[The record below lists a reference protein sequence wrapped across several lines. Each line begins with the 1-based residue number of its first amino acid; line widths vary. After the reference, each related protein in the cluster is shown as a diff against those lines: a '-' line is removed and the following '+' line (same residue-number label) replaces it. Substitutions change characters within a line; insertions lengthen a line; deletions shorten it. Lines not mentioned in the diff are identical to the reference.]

1 MSNTIKWKKSGP
13 FGSGMTLWEAETQK
27 GAMTVHT
34 FGRDEFTLS
43 YGTMHQLP
51 YFKSFEKAAQAAQS
65 FVDFV
70 PKKRSKKEKSSD

>member
-1 MSNTIKWKKSGP
+1 MSSEIKWKKSGP
-13 FGSGMTLWEAETQK
+13 FSSGMTLWEASTKK
-27 GAMTVHT
+27 GEISIHT

-51 YFKSFEKAAQAAQS
+51 YFKTFEKAAEAAQG

-70 PKKRSKKEKSSD
+70 PKKPSKKITDSR